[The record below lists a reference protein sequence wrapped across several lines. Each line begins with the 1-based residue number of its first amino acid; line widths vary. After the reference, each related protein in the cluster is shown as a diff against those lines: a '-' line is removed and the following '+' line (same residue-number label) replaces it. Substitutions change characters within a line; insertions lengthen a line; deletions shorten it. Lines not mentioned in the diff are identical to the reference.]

1 MKYVITPKGISERT
15 KLTFVNFMKRKM
27 KEYDELKKEL
37 ENTNDVTHYSKNISI
52 QFKEMLKKILSI
64 INKTTIIYLNLTNI
78 N

>member
-1 MKYVITPKGISERT
+1 
-15 KLTFVNFMKRKM
+15 M
-27 KEYDELKKEL
+27 KEYDELKKNSK
-37 ENTNDVTHYSKNISI
+37 NTNDVTHYSKNISI